1 MFLNSLLDG
10 PLELMKRR
18 KDKINLSSDKKRRKD
33 NKKVFFVGLVI
44 AVIAISGMAIFLYYA
59 AVHKVNI
66 NINNNDQ
73 TARAALIK
81 EISNP
86 TYTSAPA
93 LGSNKAKVTMVEFG
107 DYQCHF
113 CAAFQRNTKDKIIE
127 NFVNTGQL
135 RFLFKDFTINDK
147 PGNKASTLAAEASYC
162 AADQGKYW
170 QYHDEIYKNS
180 KGENVA
186 WVTKDVL
193 KQFASN
199 INMPD
204 IKKFS
209 NCLDSQNHSDIV
221 QQNDNLAGSIGLQA
235 TPSFI
240 LFSIAKSQQEPLL
253 IDGAQP
259 YSVFQQTI
267 AKVQLST

>member
-1 MFLNSLLDG
+1 MFLNSLLHG
-10 PLELMKRR
+10 QIELMKRR
-18 KDKINLSSDKKRRKD
+18 KDKINLSSD
-33 NKKVFFVGLVI
+33 NKKVFFIGLVT
-44 AVIAISGMAIFLYYA
+44 AVIAISGVAIFLYYT
-59 AVHKVNI
+59 AVHQVNI
-66 NINNNDQ
+66 NISNNDP
-73 TARAALIK
+73 TARTFLIK

-170 QYHDEIYKNS
+170 QYYDEIYKNS

-221 QQNDNLAGSIGLQA
+221 QQNDNLADSIGLQA

-240 LFSIAKSQQEPLL
+240 LFSTAKSQQEPLL

-259 YSVFQQTI
+259 YSVFQQAI
-267 AKVQLST
+267 AKVQLTT

>member
-1 MFLNSLLDG
+1 
-10 PLELMKRR
+10 
-18 KDKINLSSDKKRRKD
+18 
-33 NKKVFFVGLVI
+33 VI
-44 AVIAISGMAIFLYYA
+44 
-59 AVHKVNI
+59 
-66 NINNNDQ
+66 
-73 TARAALIK
+73 
-81 EISNP
+81 
-86 TYTSAPA
+86 
-93 LGSNKAKVTMVEFG
+93 
-107 DYQCHF
+107 
-113 CAAFQRNTKDKIIE
+113 
-127 NFVNTGQL
+127 TGQL

-221 QQNDNLAGSIGLQA
+221 RQNDNLAGSLGLQA

-240 LFSIAKSQQEPLL
+240 LFSTTAKFHQEPLL
-253 IDGAQP
+253 IDCAQP
-259 YSVFQQTI
+259 YSVFQQAI
-267 AKVQLST
+267 AKVQLPT

>member
-1 MFLNSLLDG
+1 MFLNSFLDG
-10 PLELMKRR
+10 RIELMKRR
-18 KDKINLSSDKKRRKD
+18 KDKINFPSN
-33 NKKVFFVGLVI
+33 NKKVFFMGLVI
-44 AVIAISGMAIFLYYA
+44 TAIAISGIAIFLYYA

-73 TARAALIK
+73 AVRAALIK

-113 CAAFQRNTKDKIIE
+113 CAAFQRNTKHSIIQ
-127 NFVNTGQL
+127 NFVNTGQV

-186 WVTKDVL
+186 WVTKDIL

-199 INMPD
+199 VKIPN

-209 NCLDSQNHSDIV
+209 ECLDSQNHSNIV
-221 QQNDNLAGSIGLQA
+221 EQNDNLASSIGLQA

-240 LFSIAKSQQEPLL
+240 LLSTAKSQQEPLL

-259 YSVFQQTI
+259 YSVFQQAI
-267 AKVQLST
+267 AKVQSST

>member
-1 MFLNSLLDG
+1 
-10 PLELMKRR
+10 MKRR
-18 KDKINLSSDKKRRKD
+18 KNKINSSSNK
-33 NKKVFFVGLVI
+33 NKKVFFIGLVI
-44 AVIAISGMAIFLYYA
+44 AAIAISGTLAIFLFSV
-59 AVHKVNI
+59 AVHKVNT

-73 TARAALIK
+73 AAKASLIK

-86 TYTSAPA
+86 TYPSAPA
-93 LGSNKAKVTMVEFG
+93 LGSSKAEVTMVEFG

-113 CAAFQRNTKDKIIE
+113 CAAFQRDTKDSIIQ
-127 NFVNTGQL
+127 NFVNTGQV

-147 PGNKASTLAAEASYC
+147 PGDKASTLAAEASYC

-180 KGENVA
+180 KGEYVA

-193 KQFASN
+193 KQFAN
-199 INMPD
+199 NVNVPD

-209 NCLDSQNHSDIV
+209 DCLDSHNHSDIV
-221 QQNDNLAGSIGLQA
+221 QQNDNLADSIGLQA

-240 LFSIAKSQQEPLL
+240 LLSTAKSQQEPLL

-259 YSVFQQTI
+259 YSVFQQAI
-267 AKVQLST
+267 AKIQSSI